1 MTDQITLNVEGRKV
15 KVDKAFLDLSPEEQ
29 QATVEEIAGN
39 LSINRREDGFMGQLN
54 QGIAESVGGL
64 VDFINPFDS
73 PAVANAVGLD
83 FSTGS
88 ATTGIENAMDATGV
102 RRAQNEPETLWQSV
116 GRGAG
121 SAAGSAVPAG
131 ATARALSGAKGLLGS
146 VADDAAQT
154 LNTVRGTVSE
164 LMAGGAAR
172 AAENAAER
180 AGSPEWAQNTAAI
193 VGGVGVGALPYA
205 ASKTPSAI
213 GARKLSGALKSAMM
227 PYTEQGA
234 REVARRRVQELAGG
248 PERAAELARGIQSGS
263 EINLT
268 PAQRTQDPNML
279 ALEQTAARQNP
290 LLRERLEERMRGS
303 VQSAESGIQDMGGDV
318 TAAQSFFQKRRADA
332 RAEIQG
338 HVDRATEGALRP
350 EARNSESLNSQRVAE
365 QIRQAEKQADIEEAR
380 LWEAVPKG
388 AQVGTVAA
396 RRVANELIQST
407 PRAQQDDIPAKVR
420 ELLGEGSNAPFG
432 EFETVSEMHGL
443 YSELRRVAR
452 SAMAGTDQNR
462 NKARIANSVADAI
475 LDDLGANAGQTP
487 IGQAIDAARA
497 YSAAKHEVFDQGT
510 VGKLLKRTL
519 DGDEQIDPR
528 MTLDRSVGRGGTAGS
543 VALDDLGRASSTSD
557 TQSAIEDFLRSRF
570 DRTAFKADGSFND
583 TAARNFLR
591 DNAETLEQMPA
602 LRDTLVQ
609 AVQSQTRAAATST
622 RATRVFKDMDN
633 PNKSSTAAFA
643 QAAPENAVDQ
653 VFKSKRPSLSARQLA
668 ATARKDKSGAAV
680 DGLKGAFGDYLIR
693 RSMTSGGLSGDKM
706 RDFLQTPEYRSA
718 LMAAFEPPEI
728 RRLDMIA
735 AELRK
740 LDTARKAAPDIGAL
754 SNRSPNRI
762 IEYAARII
770 AARQGAQAGGSG
782 GGSIQTA
789 QMASGRVKALLG
801 NLQNDKAEQLLM
813 DAVEDPELF
822 RLLLVDPGSV
832 RLKLRELNKL
842 APYFTGAAAGTAEE
856 REQ

>member
-1 MTDQITLNVEGRKV
+1 MTDQVTLNVEGRKV

-64 VDFINPFDS
+64 VDFINPFDT

-88 ATTGIENAMDATGV
+88 ATTGIENVMDATGV
-102 RRAQNEPETLWQSV
+102 RRAQNDPETLWQSV

-131 ATARALSGAKGLLGS
+131 ATARALSGAGGLLGS

-180 AGSPEWAQNTAAI
+180 AGAPEWAQNTAAI
-193 VGGVGVGALPYA
+193 AGGVGVGALPYA

-234 REVARRRVQELAGG
+234 MEVARRRVQELAGG
-248 PERAAELARGIQSGS
+248 PERAAELARGIQAGS

-318 TAAQSFFQKRRADA
+318 TAAQGFFQKRRADA

-350 EARNSESLNSQRVAE
+350 EARNPESLNSQRVAE
-365 QIRQAEKQADIEEAR
+365 QIRRAEKQADIEEAR

-407 PRAQQDDIPAKVR
+407 PRAQQ
-420 ELLGEGSNAPFG
+420 
-432 EFETVSEMHGL
+432 
-443 YSELRRVAR
+443 ELRRVAR

-528 MTLDRSVGRGGTAGS
+528 MTLERSVGRGGTVGS
-543 VALDDLGRASSTSD
+543 VALDDLGRASNTSG

-602 LRDTLVQ
+602 LRDTLAQ
-609 AVQSQTRAAATST
+609 AVQSQTRASATST

-643 QAAPENAVDQ
+643 QAVPESAVDQ